1 MSDGTGITKNDT
13 PGVVAPPPIIYLCGL
28 ALAFA
33 LDWIWPIALLPAT
46 VQYAVGIPLIVLGFS
61 VIALAFLRFRRAG
74 TNIEPYKP
82 TTAIVT
88 DGLYGISRNPIYA
101 AMTVI
106 ALGIAIT
113 ADNAWVVLMLVPTL
127 AVMRTGVIAREE
139 RYLESKFGDDYRRY
153 KASVRRWI

>member
-1 MSDGTGITKNDT
+1 MGDGTDVPKKDS

-46 VQYAVGIPLIVLGFS
+46 VQYVVGIPLIVLGFS

-101 AMTVI
+101 AMAVI

-139 RYLESKFGDDYRRY
+139 RYLESKFGGDYRRY